1 MTADKRIILIAASGE
16 NAGWLTVALSGIPG
30 HHVSVLHTD
39 VFSDSIPDAD
49 AYILDA
55 SIGQDVARDVLAGIL
70 NEKPASAVLVGIDAA
85 DLGSWDT
92 LIRLGAQDTLFRD
105 RDEPADMA
113 RRIANAIDRARILD
127 ATQEAE
133 IRLRTIIENI
143 QDGVLIVDKA
153 GVVMFA
159 NPAAEFL
166 LDRDLD
172 ELYGMAVPT
181 DIPLSG
187 EDFVRIEP
195 ANSLGRTLHVRA
207 HDVRW
212 EGREAHLVTF
222 RDVTNEQEIREQLRL
237 ARKAAEEA
245 SAMKSTFLANMS
257 HELRMPLA
265 SIIGFAQLIEEGTDH
280 DDYRE
285 FAQTIQ
291 ESGNRLL
298 TTIIAVL
305 EATRLEKHHLEP
317 IMQPVRLDVLIEEVV
332 STLQPLL
339 QNEKVTLSCVGR
351 TGDSSNRGAGS
362 ENRGSATDAAIAGAT
377 NAPLVIADEDFLIRI
392 LNNLIGN
399 AAKFTSEGSILV
411 SWEMLDDVVRIDV
424 KDTGKGMAKEFLP
437 HIFDEFS
444 QESTGA
450 GRSHEGT
457 GLGLTIV
464 KGLVDL
470 MDGRIEVTSEPGQ
483 GSCFSVYLPTPT
495 ISPDSSD

>member
-1 MTADKRIILIAASGE
+1 MTADKRITLIVATGQEAE
-16 NAGWLTVALSGIPG
+16 WLTVALKPIPG
-30 HHVSVLHTD
+30 YDVSVLHSANLPGD
-39 VFSDSIPDAD
+39 VADAD
-49 AYILDA
+49 AYVLDA
-55 SIGQDVARDVLAGIL
+55 SIGQELARDVLAGIL
-70 NEKPASAVLVGIDAA
+70 NDKPSSAVLVGIDAA
-85 DLGSWDT
+85 DLASWDP

-105 RDEPADMA
+105 RDEPVDMV

-143 QDGVLIVDKA
+143 QDGVLIVDSG

-195 ANSLGRTLHVRA
+195 ANSLGRMLHVRA
-207 HDVRW
+207 HEVRW

-265 SIIGFAQLIEEGTDH
+265 SIIGFAQLIEEGTEN

-298 TTIIAVL
+298 TTINAVL

-339 QNEKVTLSCVGR
+339 QNEKVTLSC
-351 TGDSSNRGAGS
+351 TGED
-362 ENRGSATDAAIAGAT
+362 ATSGT
-377 NAPLVIADEDFLIRI
+377 GAPLVLADEDFLIRI

-399 AAKFTSEGSILV
+399 AAKFTSEGTICV
-411 SWEMLDDVVRIDV
+411 SWESVKDFVRIDV
-424 KDTGKGMAKEFLP
+424 RDTGKGMAEEFLP
-437 HIFDEFS
+437 FIFDEFS

-470 MDGRIEVTSEPGQ
+470 MDGKIEVTSEPGI
-483 GSCFSVYLPTPT
+483 GSCFSVYLPAPT
-495 ISPDSSD
+495 ISPESTD

>member
-1 MTADKRIILIAASGE
+1 MTADKRINLIAATGE
-16 NAGWLTVALSGIPG
+16 HAEWLRVAFSVINGYE
-30 HHVSVLHTD
+30 VSVT
-39 VFSDSIPDAD
+39 FPDSMPGAISDAD

-55 SIGQDVARDVLAGIL
+55 SIGQDTARDILADIL
-70 NEKPASAVLVGIDAA
+70 KDKPASAVLVGIDAA

-105 RDEPADMA
+105 RDEPVDIV

-143 QDGVLIVDKA
+143 QDGVLIVDKT

-172 ELYGMAVPT
+172 ELYGMDIPT

-195 ANSLGRTLHVRA
+195 ANSLARTLHVRA

-212 EGREAHLVTF
+212 EGREAFLVTF
-222 RDVTNEQEIREQLRL
+222 RDVTNEVEIKEQLRL

-265 SIIGFAQLIEEGTDH
+265 SIIGFAQLIEEGTNN

-285 FAQTIQ
+285 FAQTIRD
-291 ESGNRLL
+291 SGNRLL
-298 TTIIAVL
+298 TTINAVL
-305 EATRLEKHHLEP
+305 EATRLEKHHIDPL
-317 IMQPVRLDVLIEEVV
+317 MQPVRLDVLVEEVV
-332 STLQPLL
+332 ATLQPLL
-339 QNEKVTLSCVGR
+339 QNDKVTLSCVGQ
-351 TGDSSNRGAGS
+351 G
-362 ENRGSATDAAIAGAT
+362 E
-377 NAPLVIADEDFLIRI
+377 PMVLADEDFLIRI

-399 AAKFTSEGSILV
+399 AAKFTSEGSITV
-411 SWEMLDDVVRIDV
+411 SWEFLESVIRIDV
-424 KDTGKGMAKEFLP
+424 QDTGKGMAKEFLP
-437 HIFDEFS
+437 HVFDEFT
-444 QESTGA
+444 QESTEA

-464 KGLVDL
+464 KGLIDL
-470 MDGRIEVTSEPGQ
+470 MDGRIEVTSEPGK
-483 GSCFSVYLPTPT
+483 GSCFSVYLPVP
-495 ISPDSSD
+495 SNSLDSSD

>member
-1 MTADKRIILIAASGE
+1 MTADKRINLIAATGE
-16 NAGWLTVALSGIPG
+16 HAEWLRVAFSVINGYE
-30 HHVSVLHTD
+30 VSVT
-39 VFSDSIPDAD
+39 FPDSMPGAISDAD

-55 SIGQDVARDVLAGIL
+55 SIGQDTARDILADIL
-70 NEKPASAVLVGIDAA
+70 KDKPASAVLVGIDAA

-105 RDEPADMA
+105 RDEPVDIV

-143 QDGVLIVDKA
+143 QDGVLIVDKT

-172 ELYGMAVPT
+172 ELYGMDIPT

-195 ANSLGRTLHVRA
+195 ANSLARTLHVRA

-212 EGREAHLVTF
+212 EGREAFLVTF
-222 RDVTNEQEIREQLRL
+222 RDVTNEVEIKEQLRL

-265 SIIGFAQLIEEGTDH
+265 SIIGFAQLIEEGTNN

-285 FAQTIQ
+285 FAQTIRD
-291 ESGNRLL
+291 SGNRLL
-298 TTIIAVL
+298 TTINAVL
-305 EATRLEKHHLEP
+305 EATRLEKHLS
-317 IMQPVRLDVLIEEVV
+317 ILSCSRLD
-332 STLQPLL
+332 SM
-339 QNEKVTLSCVGR
+339 C
-351 TGDSSNRGAGS
+351 
-362 ENRGSATDAAIAGAT
+362 
-377 NAPLVIADEDFLIRI
+377 
-392 LNNLIGN
+392 
-399 AAKFTSEGSILV
+399 
-411 SWEMLDDVVRIDV
+411 
-424 KDTGKGMAKEFLP
+424 
-437 HIFDEFS
+437 
-444 QESTGA
+444 
-450 GRSHEGT
+450 
-457 GLGLTIV
+457 
-464 KGLVDL
+464 
-470 MDGRIEVTSEPGQ
+470 
-483 GSCFSVYLPTPT
+483 
-495 ISPDSSD
+495 